1 MKVAV
6 TSDLHGYLPDIQS
19 CDVLLICGDIVPL
32 YYQTDYIR
40 SQVWFKSE
48 FARWVKDLPCEDV
61 VIIGGNHDGFL
72 SVVGEDE
79 IEFSLQ
85 RPTDYKVEYLNNSY
99 CTLVDSGLTIYGTPN
114 CPVFGSWY
122 FMNSEEELKDIYSK
136 IPKGV
141 DVLISHT
148 PPRIG
153 NFDVILEGDK
163 KKCGS
168 KALAKAI
175 KEKAPKYA
183 FFGHIHSGDHN
194 LSIPKGYT
202 TKMANVSLL
211 NESYKPIYPVLYL
224 DI

>member
-1 MKVAV
+1 MKLAI
-6 TSDLHGYLPDIQS
+6 TSDLHGHLPEIKP
-19 CDVLLICGDIVPL
+19 CDALLICGDIVDL
-32 YYQTDYIR
+32 YIQRDYVR
-40 SQVWFKSE
+40 SQVWFKSI
-48 FARWVKDLPCEDV
+48 FAQWINDLPCEDV

-72 SVVGEDE
+72 SVMTEDE
-79 IEFSLQ
+79 IEFSLYK
-85 RPTDYKVEYLNNSY
+85 PTNYKVEYLNNNY

-114 CPVFGSWY
+114 CPTFGDWY

-136 IPKGV
+136 IPKGM
-141 DVLISHT
+141 DILISHT

-153 NFDVILEGDK
+153 KFDVILEGDK

-168 KALAKAI
+168 KALANAI
-175 KEKAPKYA
+175 KEKQPKYA

-211 NESYKPIYPVLYL
+211 NETYTPIYPVMYL